1 MKPIP
6 ISDFKLGS
14 SIQGFYFCK
23 EKCLRYTRNG
33 DIFLDIIFSDST
45 GSISGKMWDL
55 VEDFQDRFKKGD
67 PVAVKG
73 RVTEFKGQTQLTVSQ
88 INKATKSQYG
98 KYGFSID
105 ILIKKITDSIDELWI
120 SIFNIIKELDKP
132 YSQIIRKI
140 YKENEK
146 KIKIIPMSTE
156 DEIIQGSFLKNLVVT
171 AKISLAILPYYPGL
185 NKNLVL
191 CGVLLQNI
199 GRIKSINDVIYSGPT
214 DEGLLLGY
222 KTLGLEILQKS
233 ATSVKDIPKGM
244 LLKLEHMILYS
255 ISDEIN
261 SQEVPQFPEAL
272 FIKYISNLDWKINH
286 ILIGV
291 QNDSKK

>member
-23 EKCLRYTRNG
+23 EKYLRYTRNG

-73 RVTEFKGQTQLTVSQ
+73 KVTEFKGQTQLTVSQ

-105 ILIKKITDSIDELWI
+105 ILIKKITDSIDDLWL

-132 YSQIIRKI
+132 YSQIIRRI
-140 YKENEK
+140 YKENEI
-146 KIKIIPMSTE
+146 KIKIIPMFTE

-171 AKISLAILPYYPGL
+171 AKISLAILPYYPSL

-191 CGVLLQNI
+191 CGILLQNI
-199 GRIKSINDVIYSGPT
+199 GRIKSINDAIYSGYT

-233 ATSVKDIPKGM
+233 AASVKNIPKDM

-261 SQEVPQFPEAL
+261 NQGAPQFPEAL
-272 FIKYISNLDWKINH
+272 FIKYISNLDWEINH
-286 ILIGV
+286 IFIGV